1 MASYT
6 NITNTLDFA
15 VALNPSSAFPL
26 DARTMFGSLAAAQA
40 AAATA
45 INAGGSESV
54 YYYGQIL
61 TVFENDVATH
71 YTIQGDNT
79 LKEVGRATLGD
90 NKTIVLNDS
99 VLSLKD
105 FGVQYY
111 AYNNP
116 DNIIASSES
125 YSYPD
130 SMPAGVDG
138 AYVKVNGTW
147 YKYSADAWAE
157 HTGDAPHTSSYYV
170 LTSGWKAG
178 LEPKVVS
185 LAGGEYAL
193 AWYEPSATTVEGLQ
207 SIISGLQTETEALT
221 NRVSDVENKANANEQ
236 AINILNGDEITEGSV
251 KKQVADAIAKIIA
264 DAPESFD
271 TLKEISDWISTHA
284 EDAATMNSNITA
296 NTTAIRA
303 LETLVGTLPEGCSA
317 TTVIGYIQEAINTKI
332 ADLGTAAYKN
342 VEDFATAAQGAKAD
356 TAVQEVVAG
365 ETNGHIKV
373 DGADVKVYE
382 AVIASLTAA
391 GVVIPD
397 GSSITIDASGKI
409 SVLAVDKSKVT
420 GLDQALTDTK
430 EAAVNEAN
438 NYVDENAVLKT
449 EVVAAGAA
457 AATVD
462 EASDTKVVSEKLLLS
477 SLSWKTGM

>member
-15 VALNPSSAFPL
+15 VALKPNSAFPL
-26 DARTMFGSLAAAQA
+26 DARSMFGSLAAAQA
-40 AAATA
+40 AAASA
-45 INAGGSESV
+45 KNAGSSESI

-71 YTIQGDNT
+71 YSIQGDNT
-79 LKEVGRATLGD
+79 LKEVGAATLGD
-90 NKTIVLNDS
+90 NKTIVLNNS
-99 VLSLKD
+99 ILSLKD

-111 AYNNP
+111 AYKEA
-116 DNIIASSES
+116 DNIIASDVG

-130 SMPAGVDG
+130 NMPAGTEG
-138 AYVKVNGTW
+138 AYVKVGDVW
-147 YKYSADAWAE
+147 YKYSTDAWAE
-157 HTGDAPHTSSYYV
+157 HTGDEPHTDSYYE
-170 LTSGWKAG
+170 LTTGWKAG

-185 LAGGEYAL
+185 AGAGEYAL
-193 AWYEPSATTVEGLQ
+193 AWYEPSKTTVEGLQ
-207 SIISGLQTETEALT
+207 SIVSGIQTETEALT

-317 TTVIGYIQEAINTKI
+317 TTVIGYIQEAINAKI

-342 VEDFATAAQGAKAD
+342 VEDFATAAQGVKAD

-365 ETNGHIKV
+365 DENGHIKV
-373 DGADVKVYE
+373 DGTDVKVYE
-382 AVIASLTAA
+382 AVIADLAKA

-397 GSSITIDASGKI
+397 GSSITIDATGKI

-420 GLDQALTDTK
+420 GLQDALDDVKQAAI
-430 EAAVNEAN
+430 EAAAEAAGK
-438 NYVDENAVLKT
+438 NYVLKT
-449 EVVAAGAA
+449 EVVAADAA
-457 AATVD
+457 AASVD
-462 EASDTKVVSEKLLLS
+462 DASDTKVVSEKLLLS